1 MNIFNLIGRYMLL
14 MGKVFSRPERRSVYK
29 RRVLAEMETLGLNS
43 IGIVTL
49 VSVFMGAVL
58 MLQMCINFESPFIPR
73 ELMGYATRETMILEF
88 SSTVVALILA
98 GRVGSSIASEIG
110 TMRITEQIDAL
121 EIMGVNSASYLILP
135 KIIATVIFFP
145 LLAILSIVVG
155 LIGGYAITLV
165 TGIII
170 PDTYITG
177 IKMDFRLFSIVYAL
191 IKMIVYAF
199 VITSISGFYGYY
211 AKGNSLE
218 VGRASTKAVV
228 VSSVVILM
236 MDLIITQISDLC
248 YAANTY
254 SSPSTAS
261 RYWKTYRRPFCRAK
275 ST

>member
-191 IKMIVYAF
+191 IKIVYAF

-236 MDLIITQISDLC
+236 MDLIITQISYL
-248 YAANTY
+248 
-254 SSPSTAS
+254 
-261 RYWKTYRRPFCRAK
+261 
-275 ST
+275 